1 MLARMETWVT
11 TLLVAVAMAIGLAGT
26 VVPLVPGLGLIAAAA
41 AAFGIIEGFG
51 VIGWTAMAV
60 IIVLFVG
67 GTVAGFVLP
76 GRAAGSAGAPRTVL
90 LVGVVG
96 AVIGFF
102 AIPVVGVLVG
112 GVIGIYVGELVRTRD
127 TSRAWQ
133 TTKATLRGFGVGALV
148 QLVAGMAMVVTWV
161 GWAVA
166 A

>member
-1 MLARMETWVT
+1 MEPWVT

-41 AAFGIIEGFG
+41 AVFGIIEGFG
-51 VIGWTAMAV
+51 VVGWTAMAV
-60 IIVLFVG
+60 IVVLFVA

-90 LVGVVG
+90 LVWVLG

-102 AIPVVGVLVG
+102 VIPVVGVLVG
-112 GVIGIYVGELVRTRD
+112 GVIGIFVGDLARTRD
-127 TSRAWQ
+127 ASKAWQ
-133 TTKATLRGFGVGALV
+133 TTKATLKGFGVGALV
-148 QLVAGMAMVVTWV
+148 QLIAGIAMVITWI